1 MSAFIVPELRQP
13 PLIFVMDRGAA
24 ALNFSG
30 FRGKQF

>member
-1 MSAFIVPELRQP
+1 MSAFIVPELRQSP
-13 PLIFVMDRGAA
+13 FIFINDRGVA

>member
-1 MSAFIVPELRQP
+1 MSAFFVPELRQSP
-13 PLIFVMDRGAA
+13 FIFVKDRGAA